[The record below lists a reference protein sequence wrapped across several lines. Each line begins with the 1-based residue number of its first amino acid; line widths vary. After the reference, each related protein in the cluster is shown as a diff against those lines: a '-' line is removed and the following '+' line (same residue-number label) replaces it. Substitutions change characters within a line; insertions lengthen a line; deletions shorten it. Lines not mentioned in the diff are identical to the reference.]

1 MSNKSF
7 ETLSE
12 TELLQLIPR
21 TFIALENA
29 KEFGGIEDIIILQSG
44 LEKLMDRLVHLLL
57 TTDGKGN

>member
-29 KEFGGIEDIIILQSG
+29 KEFGGVQDIVILESG
-44 LEKLMDRLVHLLL
+44 LEKLMDRLIHLLL
-57 TTDGKGN
+57 TTNGKGN